1 MKTVIIEL
9 DGNIPLA
16 EFAEA
21 CMQRGWRMSYSAMPG
36 ARFRVSKLR
45 IRKPK
50 APKIKAIISNGALGH
65 QVSHEETMEILRKAT

>member
-1 MKTVIIEL
+1 MKTVIVEL

-21 CMQRGWRMSYSAMPG
+21 CIQRGWKMSYSAIG
-36 ARFRVSKLR
+36 ARFRVSKVR

-50 APKIKAIISNGALGH
+50 EPEIKAVRDA
-65 QVSHEETMEILRKAT
+65 QA